1 MIIITALK
9 KIEAMQ
15 DNDWI
20 TILNVAVTKEY
31 GQFKDLSKNPRS
43 FIDNFVKNNKLDDN
57 QEDD

>member
-1 MIIITALK
+1 
-9 KIEAMQ
+9 MQ
-15 DNDWI
+15 DDDWI

-31 GQFKDLSKNPRS
+31 GQFKDLSNNPRS